1 MDKHIRVEVVY
12 ALSDQQFIRQLQLDA
27 GATAKQA
34 VAVSGLVLEHPELN
48 LDHLD
53 VGVWGRKVAP
63 DYQVCDGDRVEI
75 YRALQ
80 ADPKETRRRRAAR
93 KARK

>member
-12 ALSDQQFIRQLQLDA
+12 ALSDQQFIRQLRLET
-27 GATAKQA
+27 GVTAKEA
-34 VAVSGLVLEHPELN
+34 VAASGLVVECPEIDLSR
-48 LDHLD
+48 LD

-63 DYQVCDGDRVEI
+63 DHQVCDGDRVEI
-75 YRALQ
+75 YRTLQ

-93 KARK
+93 KALK